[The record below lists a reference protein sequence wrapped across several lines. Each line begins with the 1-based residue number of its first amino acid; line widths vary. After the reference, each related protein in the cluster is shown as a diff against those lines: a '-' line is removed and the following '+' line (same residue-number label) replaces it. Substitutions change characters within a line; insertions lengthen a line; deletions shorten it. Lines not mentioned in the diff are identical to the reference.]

1 MAEGLE
7 AGVEE
12 RWDLF
17 SFSLLARV
25 DHIGPVDQ
33 STGKTE
39 LRFFINDIE
48 KMVSRS
54 KDSRHIHSL
63 TTYSF

>member
-1 MAEGLE
+1 MPGGLE
-7 AGVEE
+7 VGVDE

-17 SFSLLARV
+17 LFSLLARV

-48 KMVSRS
+48 KMVSYS
-54 KDSRHIHSL
+54 EDSRDIHSL